1 MKITTIIATAMM
13 GLCCNV
19 SGQTVTVRDVF
30 KLMPDSL
37 LPCLT
42 QNNKL
47 DLLDFVDSKM
57 DADVKNKLD
66 EHTRLT
72 RLTDSFM
79 HIDVSEASTIELRLL
94 KPTAMLPDT
103 ADAVVCFAQ
112 TLGGDNGE
120 TVVNL
125 YTSKWHLLETIE
137 LSLPPLVLPDTLNE
151 EKKAELNGLS
161 DNMMAKA
168 TLSEDAETLTVTPTL
183 PLLSAEDKAKL
194 KPYLRTV
201 TLMWNGITFK

>member
-1 MKITTIIATAMM
+1 MKITTIIASAMM
-13 GLCCNV
+13 GLCSHV
-19 SGQTVTVRDVF
+19 SGQTVAVRDVF

-72 RLTDSFM
+72 RLTDTFM
-79 HIDVSEASTIELRLL
+79 HIDVSEASTVELLLL

-103 ADAVVCFAQ
+103 AEAVVCMAQ

-120 TVVNL
+120 TVVSL
-125 YTSKWHLLETIE
+125 YTSKWHLLATVK
-137 LSLPPLVLPDTLNE
+137 LNLPPLVLPDTLSE
-151 EKKAELNGLS
+151 DDKAELKGLS
-161 DNMMAKA
+161 DTMMAMA
-168 TLSEDAETLTVTPTL
+168 TLSDADETLTVTPTL

-194 KPYLRTV
+194 KPYLSTV
-201 TLMWNGITFK
+201 TMKWNGITFK